1 MALRHPRCAPS
12 PAEFRSLYAGAPLAF
27 RPDSRRSAIRWVW
40 GTKKLFT
47 IVGCVVVALGGYGPA
62 RAESTVTVVRA
73 GHLIDT
79 DSGRVLGTQTIIVRD
94 GLIADIGATVEMP
107 AGARVVDLSGY
118 TVLPGLID
126 AHTHLTIDAK
136 NQDPLG
142 ELEHTAAERALGSL
156 PNARAVLLAGFTTVR
171 DLGSYRALVDVALRD
186 AVNRGDVVGPHM
198 YVAGAYVTITGG
210 AGAVTGFAPDV
221 ILPWD
226 LRYGSANSPDEV
238 RERVRTLAGQRVDVI
253 KMFATGAVL
262 THNSNPS
269 GREATPEE
277 LRAAVD
283 EAHNFGLK
291 VAVHAHGADGIK
303 AAVRAGAASIE
314 HGTLMDDEGRML
326 MKQHGTY
333 LVPTLEIRECVGANY
348 PPEFVAKANEIM
360 SAQLKNFRK
369 AVSAGIKIAF
379 GTDIGV
385 CPFGRNGREFNF
397 MVQNGMTAMQAIKS
411 ATVAGADLLGIS
423 DKVGSIRR
431 GKIADMIAVRG
442 DPLGNVRLLEDVRFV
457 MKQGEIFK
465 QD

>member
-1 MALRHPRCAPS
+1 M
-12 PAEFRSLYAGAPLAF
+12 
-27 RPDSRRSAIRWVW
+27 
-40 GTKKLFT
+40 KLCT
-47 IVGCVVVALGGYGPA
+47 IIGCLVVTLCDYGPA
-62 RAESTVTVVRA
+62 CATGTVTVIRA
-73 GHLIDT
+73 GHLLDT
-79 DSGRVLGTQTIIVRD
+79 DSGRMLDSQTILVRD
-94 GLIADIGATVEMP
+94 GIIAEVAPTLEVP
-107 AGARVVDLSGY
+107 AGARVVDLSAY

-126 AHTHLTIDAK
+126 AHTHLTIDA
-136 NQDPLG
+136 NSQDPLG

-186 AVNRGDVVGPHM
+186 AINRGDVVGPRM

-221 ILPWD
+221 TLPWD
-226 LRYGSANSPDEV
+226 LRYGSANSPNEV

-253 KMFATGAVL
+253 KMFATGAIL
-262 THNSNPS
+262 THNSNPTA
-269 GREATPEE
+269 REATAEE
-277 LRAAVD
+277 LVAAVD

-291 VAVHAHGADGIK
+291 VAVHAHGRDGIK

-333 LVPTLEIRECVGANY
+333 LVPTLEVRECVGGNY
-348 PPEFVAKANEIM
+348 PAEFVAKAKQLM
-360 SAQLKNFRK
+360 SEQLQNFRK
-369 AVSAGIKIAF
+369 AVNAGVKIAF

-385 CPFGRNGREFNF
+385 CPFGQNAREFNF
-397 MVQNGMTAMQAIKS
+397 MVQNGMTAMQAIQS

-423 DKVGSIRR
+423 HQVGSIRH
-431 GKIADMIAVRG
+431 GKFADMIAVRG
-442 DPLGNVRLLEDVRFV
+442 NPLADVRVLEHVRFV
-457 MKQGEIFK
+457 MKQGVVYK